1 MEAVGAASLSQGTMC
16 RRPCQEMY
24 PEHRTSE
31 ILRARSSIKI
41 AVKIGD
47 HDEAGWFLWGMMA
60 SFYRGDVVV
69 VSCISFYQYATV
81 SVSFLCEEIRGQ
93 QEYLERVGR
102 VGRATPL
109 KERPKVTGGS

>member
-1 MEAVGAASLSQGTMC
+1 MC

-41 AVKIGD
+41 AVMIGD
-47 HDEAGWFLWGMMA
+47 HDEAGGFLWGMM
-60 SFYRGDVVV
+60 
-69 VSCISFYQYATV
+69 ATV

-109 KERPKVTGGS
+109 KERPKVRGGS